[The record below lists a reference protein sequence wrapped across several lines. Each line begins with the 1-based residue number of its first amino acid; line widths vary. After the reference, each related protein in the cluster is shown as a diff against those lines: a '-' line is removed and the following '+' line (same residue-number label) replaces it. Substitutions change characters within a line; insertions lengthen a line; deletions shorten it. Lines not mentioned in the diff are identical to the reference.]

1 MWQSKPPNWMTRM
14 TKTRTNK
21 RAGRV
26 RLTVQCGDD
35 LLRFFEIPLRTARAG
50 KAEEFQRA
58 ITQAAAAFSQTF
70 SAELK
75 SQQRLESLRAL

>member
-1 MWQSKPPNWMTRM
+1 MTKM
-14 TKTRTNK
+14 MKTTKTRTSK

-26 RLTVQCGDD
+26 RLTVACGDD
-35 LLRFFEIPLRTARAG
+35 LLRFFELPLRTAKAA
-50 KAEEFQRA
+50 KAEEVQKA

-75 SQQRLESLRAL
+75 SQQRLESLRIR

>member
-1 MWQSKPPNWMTRM
+1 M
-14 TKTRTNK
+14 TKTTRTSK

-35 LLRFFEIPLRTARAG
+35 LLRFFEIPLRTAKAA

-58 ITQAAAAFSQTF
+58 VTQAAAAFSQTF
-70 SAELK
+70 SAELISHK
-75 SQQRLESLRAL
+75 SGVNSGK

>member
-1 MWQSKPPNWMTRM
+1 MKIAA
-14 TKTRTNK
+14 TKTNK

-35 LLRFFEIPLRTARAG
+35 LRFFEIPLRTAKAAR
-50 KAEEFQRA
+50 AEEFQKA

-70 SAELK
+70 SAELIGHK
-75 SQQRLESLRAL
+75 RGVSSGK

>member
-1 MWQSKPPNWMTRM
+1 MIPTKKTSKQ
-14 TKTRTNK
+14 
-21 RAGRV
+21 AGRV
-26 RLTVQCGDD
+26 RLTVACGDD
-35 LLRFFEIPLRTARAG
+35 LRFFEIPLRTARAG

-75 SQQRLESLRAL
+75 SKRRSVHLRQA

>member
-1 MWQSKPPNWMTRM
+1 MKIAA
-14 TKTRTNK
+14 TKTNK

-35 LLRFFEIPLRTARAG
+35 LRFFEIPLRAARAG

-70 SAELK
+70 DAELMRRK
-75 SQQRLESLRAL
+75 SGVTNGK